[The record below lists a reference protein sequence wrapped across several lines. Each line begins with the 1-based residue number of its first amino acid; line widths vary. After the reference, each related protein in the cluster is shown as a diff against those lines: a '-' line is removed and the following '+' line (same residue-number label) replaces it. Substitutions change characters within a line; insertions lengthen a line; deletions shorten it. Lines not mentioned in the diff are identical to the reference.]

1 MDLRNSKTKFR
12 SLLAGYLRRHFSMAP
27 TDILSVI
34 YIFFWNFR
42 FSDKFHGDN
51 IDLKSNDTIIA
62 TTGVGPRGQTAIV
75 GDILSKKEFNKVM
88 FQFTI
93 HQVGETAHIGFIDY
107 FSLPKQLHWT
117 STYRENFK
125 FNQYNHC
132 FVSYKGCHYIEAFQD
147 QCNAINTHKISSNYT
162 LRSHSKLIFAID
174 FVSNTCNAYLDR
186 IHESKRLYTHQDEPT
201 WSNLPCNIVP
211 MYCYHSN
218 SVYDA
223 QSSEVSVSLL
233 SALLV

>member
-75 GDILSKKEFNKVM
+75 GDILCKKEFNKVM
-88 FQFTI
+88 FQI
-93 HQVGETAHIGFIDY
+93 KINPVCETAHKGYIDN
-107 FSLPKQLHWT
+107 FNLPKQLQRT
-117 STYRENFK
+117 STN
-125 FNQYNHC
+125 
-132 FVSYKGCHYIEAFQD
+132 
-147 QCNAINTHKISSNYT
+147 
-162 LRSHSKLIFAID
+162 
-174 FVSNTCNAYLDR
+174 
-186 IHESKRLYTHQDEPT
+186 
-201 WSNLPCNIVP
+201 
-211 MYCYHSN
+211 
-218 SVYDA
+218 
-223 QSSEVSVSLL
+223 
-233 SALLV
+233 